1 MASEYTYILPTDSL
15 TTIKRKKA
23 IASMEG
29 QKKAAIELKLWTDDQ
44 EKQLQTLKDE
54 LDTGQILPTLPDTKD
69 EGESFTGTGNP
80 NAVNV
85 VLGLLKN
92 HTTNKAIKMATGYG
106 IPVAVINFAL
116 CTPIGQGAAQ
126 DFNQMRSDLGG
137 TITGTAKNLGNVIKS
152 AFSPN
157 ETQSSVAN
165 QGIMAAGQQ
174 ALRQTPSQIAAQ
186 QAASQATQQ
195 GNYQA
200 PIMSQQEMVRE
211 AQQTG
216 GTVNPHEATKAVYRP
231 SLEESIDYRRRGK
244 AEGGMVYDPNE
255 RREMNPLALGLAGY
269 SAQNTHPLIQNG
281 GGRQKPPQGGWN
293 QLPQGPPR
301 DIFGIQGMGEQIGG
315 FGETLGGYGEQM
327 GGFGEQLGGFGEQLG
342 GFKGQFENIDSRLQN
357 MEQGITSLTDK
368 LGVQQQ
374 PQNPFQMYGGFGGYN
389 PYSSGYGGYSFF
401 KDGGEVENTPSVED
415 RQNEIIKHLKDKGYS
430 NAAISGILGNIDV
443 ETGGTFNHEEKE
455 DKLKFG
461 DELGDGYGL
470 FQFSGSMKKNYNK
483 WIKDNNIEDSIES
496 QIDFMDEIVRG
507 KSDHKLHSKKAAML
521 KGVLFSD
528 KFDAPSIAEGFNT
541 FFEGGK
547 HSDRR
552 KESASSFF
560 TTFDAEQELSPP
572 TDSQEGGI
580 TNVLESLRPRMAGGG
595 IMDYTQGGHAVGPGT
610 GTSDSIPAFLSDGE
624 FVMTADAV
632 KGIGGGNRQQ
642 GAQKL
647 YSMMKKAEAGA

>member
-1 MASEYTYILPTDSL
+1 MAITDTS
-15 TTIKRKKA
+15 
-23 IASMEG
+23 
-29 QKKAAIELKLWTDDQ
+29 
-44 EKQLQTLKDE
+44 
-54 LDTGQILPTLPDTKD
+54 PDVKNIVLNLVKNY
-69 EGESFTGTGNP
+69 GTER
-80 NAVNV
+80 
-85 VLGLLKN
+85 
-92 HTTNKAIKMATGYG
+92 AIKIATGYG
-106 IPVAVINFAL
+106 IPLEAISFAL
-116 CTPIGQGAAQ
+116 STPIGQGAVQ
-126 DFNQMRSDLGG
+126 DFNQMKSDLGG
-137 TITGTAKNLGNVIKS
+137 PIVGTAKNLSNVIKS

-157 ETQSSVAN
+157 TTQSSVAN
-165 QGIMAAGQQ
+165 QGIV
-174 ALRQTPSQIAAQ
+174 S
-186 QAASQATQQ
+186 TQQ

-200 PIMSQQEMVRE
+200 PIMTQQEMVKE

-216 GTVNPHEATKAVYRP
+216 GTVNPHEVTKAVYKPRP
-231 SLEESIDYRRRGK
+231 RPNPHLAD
-244 AEGGMVYDPNE
+244 GGIVNVLSYLN
-255 RREMNPLALGLAGY
+255 
-269 SAQNTHPLIQNG
+269 
-281 GGRQKPPQGGWN
+281 
-293 QLPQGPPR
+293 
-301 DIFGIQGMGEQIGG
+301 
-315 FGETLGGYGEQM
+315 
-327 GGFGEQLGGFGEQLG
+327 
-342 GFKGQFENIDSRLQN
+342 
-357 MEQGITSLTDK
+357 
-368 LGVQQQ
+368 
-374 PQNPFQMYGGFGGYN
+374 
-389 PYSSGYGGYSFF
+389 
-401 KDGGEVENTPSVED
+401 GGEVENTPSVED
-415 RQNEIIKHLKDKGYS
+415 KQNEIIKHLKDKGYS

-443 ETGGTFNHEEKE
+443 ETGGTFNHEEKQ

-507 KSDHKLHSKKAAML
+507 KSTHKLHSKKAAML

-552 KESASSFF
+552 KKSASSFF

-580 TNVLESLRPRMAGGG
+580 TSVLESLSPRMAGGG
-595 IMDYTQGGHAVGPGT
+595 IMDYTRGGHAMGPGT

-632 KGIGGGNRQQ
+632 KGFGGGNREQ